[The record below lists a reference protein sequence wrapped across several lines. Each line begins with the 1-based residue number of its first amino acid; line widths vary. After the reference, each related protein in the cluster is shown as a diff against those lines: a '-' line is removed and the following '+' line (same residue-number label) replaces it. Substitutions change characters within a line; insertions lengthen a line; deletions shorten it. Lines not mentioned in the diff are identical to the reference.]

1 MSKSLGNSVEPNK
14 VVSTSGADILR
25 LWTASIDYQSDVR
38 ISDDL
43 LKQVTENYRKLRN
56 TFRFM
61 LANLNDFT
69 WKDCLPLSALPET
82 DTYVLSKVYD
92 VAANAVKAYDAYDYK
107 SVVASVS
114 NLMTNE
120 LSAYYLDFTKDIL
133 YCDAKKSKSRLAVQT
148 VLYESVNV
156 LTRILAPVLAHT
168 CEEVWDH
175 FKADSQSVHLQDFS
189 INAFRVND
197 QGVWDELLQL
207 RSDIFKQLE
216 LARADK
222 VIGKSLEAKV
232 NVTIK
237 PELHTKLTHYVPN
250 LAQWLIVSEVD
261 LKTESEQHIT
271 VSKAEGMT
279 CPRCWNVTKKH
290 AEDGLCPRCQAVVKA
305 L

>member
-1 MSKSLGNSVEPNK
+1 MVD
-14 VVSTSGADILR
+14 A
-25 LWTASIDYQSDVR
+25 
-38 ISDDL
+38 
-43 LKQVTENYRKLRN
+43 
-56 TFRFM
+56 
-61 LANLNDFT
+61 
-69 WKDCLPLSALPET
+69 
-82 DTYVLSKVYD
+82 YVLSKAYE
-92 VAANAVKAYDAYDYK
+92 VAAEAVKSYEKYDYK

-133 YCDAKKSKSRLAVQT
+133 YCDAKNAKSRLAVQT
-148 VLYESVNV
+148 VLYESVNT

-175 FKADSQSVHLQDFS
+175 FKADTQSVHLQAFAVNS
-189 INAFRVND
+189 FRVNE
-197 QGVWDELLQL
+197 QEIWDELLQL

-216 LARADK
+216 LSRADK

-232 NVTIK
+232 SVSVTTD
-237 PELHTKLTHYVPN
+237 LYTKLTRRVPN
-250 LAQWLIVSEVD
+250 LAQWLIVSDVE
-261 LKTESEQHIT
+261 LKVGPEQLII